1 MSSDTRTVRRVVVA
15 SFIGTTIEWYD
26 FFLYGTAAAL
36 AFNRLFFP
44 TVDPLI
50 GTLSSFGTF
59 AVGFLARPLG
69 GIIFGHFG
77 DRVGRKSMLVYS
89 LLIMGVATFFIGLLP
104 TYESIGLWAPA
115 LLVVLRSVQGIGVG
129 GEWGGAVLMAV
140 EHAPAH
146 RRGFAGSWPQMGVP
160 AGLLL
165 STVVF
170 NLFTTNL
177 TEAQFLSW
185 GWRVPF
191 LLSVLLIAVGVFI
204 RLSIVE
210 SPEFAK
216 ILASKS
222 QHERPLVVAVRDY
235 RRNVLL
241 AMGMRIHESGLF
253 YVYTVF
259 VLSFGPTELG
269 LPRETMLWGVSLA
282 ALGGL
287 VAIPFYGA
295 LSDRI
300 GRRPVYLFGA
310 VFSLVYAFPFF
321 WMLDTRSAGVVWLA
335 IVLGVTVGHNA
346 MYGPQA
352 AYFSELFGA
361 EVRYSGASL
370 GYQLA
375 SVLSGAPA
383 PFIAIALLASYGS
396 NAVAAYMAVLAA
408 VTVLAAYLAPETYRS
423 SFGEAVT
430 NAIPASTRL
439 GPQAT
444 RERGGGAAGDAI
456 RKQPRE
462 PRETINPSES
472 RGHRGRRARAI
483 TNIAKNRGAHARERR
498 S

>member
-1 MSSDTRTVRRVVVA
+1 MSSDARTIRRVVFA
-15 SFIGTTIEWYD
+15 SFVGTTIEWYD

-36 AFNRLFFP
+36 VFNRLFFP
-44 TVDPLI
+44 NVDPLI

-69 GIIFGHFG
+69 GIVFGHFG

-140 EHAPAH
+140 EHAPVH

-170 NLFTTNL
+170 NLFTSTL
-177 TEAQFLSW
+177 SEAQFLSW
-185 GWRVPF
+185 GWRIPF
-191 LLSVLLIAVGVFI
+191 LLSVLLIGVGVFI

-210 SPEFAK
+210 SPEFAA
-216 ILASKS
+216 ILESKQ
-222 QHERPLVVAVRDY
+222 QHERPLVVAIRDY
-235 RRNVLL
+235 RRNVVL
-241 AMGMRIHESGLF
+241 AMGMRIAENGLF

-259 VLSFGPTELG
+259 VLSFGPGELG
-269 LPRETMLWGVSLA
+269 IPRDTMLWGVSLA

-287 VAIPFYGA
+287 AAIPLFGA

-310 VFSLVYAFPFF
+310 LFSLAYAFPFF
-321 WMLDTRSAGVVWLA
+321 WLLETRSGVIVGLA

-361 EVRYSGASL
+361 DVRYSGASL

-375 SVLSGAPA
+375 SVVSGAPA
-383 PFIAIALLASYGS
+383 PFIATALLAAYGA
-396 NAVAAYMAVLAA
+396 NAVAAYMALLAA
-408 VTVLAAYLAPETYRS
+408 VTLLAAFLAPETYRS
-423 SFGEAVT
+423 AFGAATSAETAASRGQASIKGGASPAT
-430 NAIPASTRL
+430 HAST
-439 GPQAT
+439 
-444 RERGGGAAGDAI
+444 
-456 RKQPRE
+456 K
-462 PRETINPSES
+462 
-472 RGHRGRRARAI
+472 RAR
-483 TNIAKNRGAHARERR
+483 
-498 S
+498 